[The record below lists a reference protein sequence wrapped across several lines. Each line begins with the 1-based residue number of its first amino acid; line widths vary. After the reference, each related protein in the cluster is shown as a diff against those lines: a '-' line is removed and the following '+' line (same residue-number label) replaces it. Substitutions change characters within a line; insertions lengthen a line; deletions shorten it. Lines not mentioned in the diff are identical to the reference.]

1 MLSDFFTSQEILN
14 IGRNKFDQG
23 QKVRVDLESSAD
35 FHLDYESNRLNW
47 MIWIKSS
54 ELIHLNQII
63 CRRTMNWIKQAGF
76 GLVFAARSYNVPF

>member
-35 FHLDYESNRLNW
+35 FHLDYESNRLN
-47 MIWIKSS
+47 
-54 ELIHLNQII
+54 
-63 CRRTMNWIKQAGF
+63 
-76 GLVFAARSYNVPF
+76 